1 MIRLSIS
8 TRIRLLVTCL
18 TGLVTL
24 LFAGTGWIILLDA
37 EDALHDA
44 YFVAAAKGIAD
55 GGSPGLLPAGV
66 SAHPDADFLRSKMN
80 LRDIPAAPGTYEI
93 FANDD
98 LTQSI
103 LVRGFA
109 DRLRLWFVL
118 GYEREY
124 RLWIGSGGA
133 LGRPLFVL
141 ADLSTQEV
149 SEGATDAAIHK
160 LIFLSAGLFVVALG
174 VSELITRWTLKPL
187 RRLTERVVREDAATS
202 GARFHANFPKDE
214 IGQLAAAL
222 DDYRSRLEEMLARER
237 RFLSDCSHEL
247 RTPIATLKT
256 ALAILGTPA
265 EKEANHNQ
273 VRERLR
279 RSAHRMERLVRT
291 FLLLARDRTPPVDPE
306 ETDVGELVYG
316 VAEEIRSLNPRA
328 SLAVNLVYPSPTMVR
343 INSEALSILCHNLIG
358 NAYLHVGEGKLE
370 ITVRRQDQ
378 SISIVFTDDGP
389 GLPDNPSSY
398 ARGGNGI
405 GLTLV
410 ERVCKACGWSF
421 HKGSSPE
428 GGAKLEII
436 MPA

>member
-1 MIRLSIS
+1 MIRLSIG

-18 TGLVTL
+18 TALVTL
-24 LFAGTGWIILLDA
+24 LFAGIGWIILLDA
-37 EDALHDA
+37 EDALHDT
-44 YFVAAAKGIAD
+44 YFVAAAKGVAD

-80 LRDIPAAPGTYEI
+80 LRDIPASPGIYEI

-103 LVRGFA
+103 LVRGFG

-124 RLWIGSGGA
+124 RLWIGSGGTP
-133 LGRPLFVL
+133 GRPVFVL

-160 LIFLSAGLFVVALG
+160 LIFLSAGLFLVALG

-187 RRLTERVVREDAATS
+187 RRLTGRVVREDAATA
-202 GARFHANFPKDE
+202 GARFHADFPKDE

-247 RTPIATLKT
+247 RTPIATITT
-256 ALAILGTPA
+256 ALDILGTPA
-265 EKEANHNQ
+265 EKGANHDH

-279 RSAHRMERLVRT
+279 RSAHRMERLIRT
-291 FLLLARDRTPPVDPE
+291 FLLLARDRTPPPDPE
-306 ETDVGELVYG
+306 ATDIGELVHG
-316 VAEEIRSLNPRA
+316 VVEEIRALNPRG
-328 SLAVNLVYPSPTMVR
+328 SLAVSLVCPSPIMVR

-378 SISIVFTDDGP
+378 SISIAFTDDGP
-389 GLPDNPSSY
+389 GLPENPSSH

-421 HKGSSPE
+421 HKGSSSE
-428 GGAKLEII
+428 GGAKLEIT

>member
-1 MIRLSIS
+1 MIRLSIG
-8 TRIRLLVTCL
+8 TRIRLLVACL

-24 LFAGTGWIILLDA
+24 LFAGIGWIILLDA

-44 YFVAAAKGIAD
+44 YFVAAAKGVAD
-55 GGSPGLLPAGV
+55 GGNPGLLPAGV
-66 SAHPDADFLRSKMN
+66 SAHSDADFLSSKMN
-80 LRDIPAAPGTYEI
+80 LRDIPAAPGIYEI

-103 LVRGFA
+103 LVRGFG

-124 RLWIGSGGA
+124 RLWIGSRGTP
-133 LGRPLFVL
+133 GRPVFVL

-160 LIFLSAGLFVVALG
+160 LIFLSAGLFLVALG

-187 RRLTERVVREDAATS
+187 RRLTGRVVREDAATA
-202 GARFHANFPKDE
+202 GARFHADFPKDE

-247 RTPIATLKT
+247 RTPIATITT
-256 ALAILGTPA
+256 ALDILGTPA
-265 EKEANHNQ
+265 EKGANHDH

-279 RSAHRMERLVRT
+279 RSAHRMERLIRT

-306 ETDVGELVYG
+306 VTDVGELVHG
-316 VAEEIRSLNPRA
+316 VAEEIRALNPRG
-328 SLAVNLVYPSPTMVR
+328 SLAVNLVYPSPIMVR

-370 ITVRRQDQ
+370 ITVRRQGQ

-389 GLPDNPSSY
+389 GLPENPSSY

-421 HKGSSPE
+421 HKGSSSE

-436 MPA
+436 LPA

>member
-1 MIRLSIS
+1 MIRLSIG

-24 LFAGTGWIILLDA
+24 LFAGIGWVILLDA

-44 YFVAAAKGIAD
+44 YFVAAAKGVAD
-55 GGSPGLLPAGV
+55 GGNPGLLPAGV
-66 SAHPDADFLRSKMN
+66 SAHSDADFLSSKMN
-80 LRDIPAAPGTYEI
+80 LRDIPAAPGIYEI

-103 LVRGFA
+103 LVRGFG

-124 RLWIGSGGA
+124 RLWIGSGGTP
-133 LGRPLFVL
+133 GRPVFVL

-149 SEGATDAAIHK
+149 SEGATDEAIHK
-160 LIFLSAGLFVVALG
+160 LIFLSAGLFLVALG

-187 RRLTERVVREDAATS
+187 RRLTGRVVREDAATA
-202 GARFHANFPKDE
+202 GARFHADFPKDE

-247 RTPIATLKT
+247 RTPIATITT
-256 ALAILGTPA
+256 ALDILGTPA
-265 EKEANHNQ
+265 EKGANHDH

-279 RSAHRMERLVRT
+279 RSAHRMERLIRT

-306 ETDVGELVYG
+306 VTDVGELVHG
-316 VAEEIRSLNPRA
+316 VAEEIRALNPRG
-328 SLAVNLVYPSPTMVR
+328 SLAVNLVYPSPIMVR

-389 GLPDNPSSY
+389 GLPENPSSY

-421 HKGSSPE
+421 HKGSSSE

-436 MPA
+436 LPA

>member
-1 MIRLSIS
+1 MIRLSIG

-24 LFAGTGWIILLDA
+24 LFAGIGWIILLDA

-44 YFVAAAKGIAD
+44 YFVAAAKGVAD

-66 SAHPDADFLRSKMN
+66 SAHPDADFLSSKMN

-98 LTQSI
+98 LTQSM
-103 LVRGFA
+103 LVRGFG

-133 LGRPLFVL
+133 SGRQVFVL

-160 LIFLSAGLFVVALG
+160 LIFLSAGLFLVALG

-187 RRLTERVVREDAATS
+187 RRLTGRVVREDAATS
-202 GARFHANFPKDE
+202 GARFHADFPKDE

-247 RTPIATLKT
+247 RTPIATLTT
-256 ALAILGTPA
+256 ALDILGTPA
-265 EKEANHNQ
+265 ERGANHDQ

-306 ETDVGELVYG
+306 ATDVGELVHG
-316 VAEEIRSLNPRA
+316 VAEEIRALHPRA
-328 SLAVNLVYPSPTMVR
+328 SLVVNLVYPSPTLVR

-370 ITVRRQDQ
+370 ITVRRQDR
-378 SISIVFTDDGP
+378 SISMVFTDDGP

-421 HKGSSPE
+421 HKGSSSE

>member
-1 MIRLSIS
+1 MIRLSIG

-24 LFAGTGWIILLDA
+24 LFAGIGWIILLDA

-44 YFVAAAKGIAD
+44 YFVAAAKGVAD
-55 GGSPGLLPAGV
+55 GGNPALLPAGV
-66 SAHPDADFLRSKMN
+66 SAHPDAGFLNSKMN
-80 LRDIPAAPGTYEI
+80 LRDIPAAPGIYEI

-103 LVRGFA
+103 LVRGFG
-109 DRLRLWFVL
+109 DRLRLWLVL

-124 RLWIGSGGA
+124 RLWIGSGGNP
-133 LGRPLFVL
+133 GRPVFVL

-149 SEGATDAAIHK
+149 SEGATDEAIHK
-160 LIFLSAGLFVVALG
+160 LIFLSAVLFLVALG

-187 RRLTERVVREDAATS
+187 RRLTGRVVREDAATA
-202 GARFHANFPKDE
+202 GARFHADFPKDE

-247 RTPIATLKT
+247 RTPIATLTT
-256 ALAILGTPA
+256 ALDILGTPA
-265 EKEANHNQ
+265 EKGANHDQ

-291 FLLLARDRTPPVDPE
+291 FLLLARDRTPPADPE
-306 ETDVGELVYG
+306 ATDIGELVHG
-316 VAEEIRSLNPRA
+316 VAEELRALNPRA

-370 ITVRRQDQ
+370 ITVRRQGQ

-421 HKGSSPE
+421 HKGSSSE

>member
-1 MIRLSIS
+1 MIRLSIG

-24 LFAGTGWIILLDA
+24 LFAGIGWVILLDA

-44 YFVAAAKGIAD
+44 YFVAAAKGVAD
-55 GGSPGLLPAGV
+55 GGNPGLLPAGV
-66 SAHPDADFLRSKMN
+66 SAHSDADFLSSKMN
-80 LRDIPAAPGTYEI
+80 LRDIPAAPGIYEI

-103 LVRGFA
+103 LVRGFG

-124 RLWIGSGGA
+124 RLWIGSGGTP
-133 LGRPLFVL
+133 GRPVFVL

-160 LIFLSAGLFVVALG
+160 LIFLSAGLFLVALG

-187 RRLTERVVREDAATS
+187 RRLTGRVVREDAATA
-202 GARFHANFPKDE
+202 GARFHADFPKDE

-247 RTPIATLKT
+247 RTPIATITT
-256 ALAILGTPA
+256 ALDILGTPA
-265 EKEANHNQ
+265 EKGANHDH

-279 RSAHRMERLVRT
+279 RSAHRMERLIRT

-306 ETDVGELVYG
+306 VTDVGELVHG
-316 VAEEIRSLNPRA
+316 VAEEIRALNPRA
-328 SLAVNLVYPSPTMVR
+328 SLAVNLVYPSPIMVR

-358 NAYLHVGEGKLE
+358 NTYLHVGEGKLE

-389 GLPDNPSSY
+389 GLPENPSSY

-421 HKGSSPE
+421 HKESSSE

-436 MPA
+436 LPA

>member
-1 MIRLSIS
+1 MIRLSIG

-24 LFAGTGWIILLDA
+24 LFAGIGWVILLDA

-44 YFVAAAKGIAD
+44 YFVAAAKGVAD
-55 GGSPGLLPAGV
+55 GGNPGLLPAGV
-66 SAHPDADFLRSKMN
+66 SAHSDADFLSSKMN
-80 LRDIPAAPGTYEI
+80 LRDIPAAPGIYEI

-103 LVRGFA
+103 LVRGFG

-124 RLWIGSGGA
+124 RLWIGSGGTP
-133 LGRPLFVL
+133 GRPVFVL

-149 SEGATDAAIHK
+149 SEGATDAASHK
-160 LIFLSAGLFVVALG
+160 LIFLSAGLFLVALG

-187 RRLTERVVREDAATS
+187 RRLTGRVVREDAATA
-202 GARFHANFPKDE
+202 GARFHADFPKDE

-247 RTPIATLKT
+247 RTPIATITT
-256 ALAILGTPA
+256 ALDILGTPA
-265 EKEANHNQ
+265 EKGANHDH

-279 RSAHRMERLVRT
+279 RSAHRMERLIRT

-306 ETDVGELVYG
+306 VTDVGELVHG
-316 VAEEIRSLNPRA
+316 VAEEIRALNPRG
-328 SLAVNLVYPSPTMVR
+328 SLAVNLVYPSPIMVR

-389 GLPDNPSSY
+389 GLPENPSSY

-405 GLTLV
+405 GLSLV

-421 HKGSSPE
+421 HKGSSSE

-436 MPA
+436 LPA

>member
-1 MIRLSIS
+1 MIRLSIG

-24 LFAGTGWIILLDA
+24 LFAGIGWIILLDA

-44 YFVAAAKGIAD
+44 YFVAAAKGFAD
-55 GGSPGLLPAGV
+55 GGSPELLPAGV

-80 LRDIPAAPGTYEI
+80 LRDIPAAPGVYEI

-103 LVRGFA
+103 LVREFA

-133 LGRPLFVL
+133 SGRQVFVL
-141 ADLSTQEV
+141 ADLSTQEL

-160 LIFLSAGLFVVALG
+160 LIFLSAGLFLVALG

-187 RRLTERVVREDAATS
+187 RRLTGRVVREDAATS
-202 GARFHANFPKDE
+202 GARFHADFPKDE

-222 DDYRSRLEEMLARER
+222 DDYRSRLEEILARER

-247 RTPIATLKT
+247 RTPIATLTT
-256 ALAILGTPA
+256 ALDILGTPA
-265 EKEANHNQ
+265 ERGANHDQ

-306 ETDVGELVYG
+306 ATDVGELVHG
-316 VAEEIRSLNPRA
+316 VAEEIRALHPRA
-328 SLAVNLVYPSPTMVR
+328 SLVVNLAYPSPTMVR

-378 SISIVFTDDGP
+378 SISMVFTDDGP

-421 HKGSSPE
+421 HKGSSSE

>member
-1 MIRLSIS
+1 MIRFSIG

-24 LFAGTGWIILLDA
+24 LFACIGWIILLDA

-44 YFVAAAKGIAD
+44 YFVAAAKGVAD
-55 GGSPGLLPAGV
+55 GGNPGLLPAGV
-66 SAHPDADFLRSKMN
+66 SAHSDADFLSSKMN
-80 LRDIPAAPGTYEI
+80 LRDIPAAPGIYEI

-103 LVRGFA
+103 LVRGFG

-124 RLWIGSGGA
+124 RLWIGSGGTP
-133 LGRPLFVL
+133 GRPVFVL

-160 LIFLSAGLFVVALG
+160 LIFLSAGLFLIALG

-187 RRLTERVVREDAATS
+187 RRLTGLVVGEVAATT
-202 GARFHANFPKDE
+202 GARFHADFPKDE

-222 DDYRSRLEEMLARER
+222 DDYRSRLEEMLSRER

-247 RTPIATLKT
+247 RTPIATITT
-256 ALAILGTPA
+256 ALDILGTPA
-265 EKEANHNQ
+265 EKGANHDH

-279 RSAHRMERLVRT
+279 RSAHRMERLIRT

-306 ETDVGELVYG
+306 ATDLGELVHG
-316 VAEEIRSLNPRA
+316 VAEEIRALNPRA
-328 SLAVNLVYPSPTMVR
+328 SLVVNLVYPSPTMVR

-421 HKGSSPE
+421 HKGSSSE

>member
-1 MIRLSIS
+1 MIRLSIG

-24 LFAGTGWIILLDA
+24 LFAGIGWIILLDA

-44 YFVAAAKGIAD
+44 YFVAAAKGVAD

-66 SAHPDADFLRSKMN
+66 SAHPDADFLSSKMN
-80 LRDIPAAPGTYEI
+80 LRDIPAAPGIYEI

-98 LTQSI
+98 LTQSM
-103 LVRGFA
+103 LVRGFG

-133 LGRPLFVL
+133 SGRQVFVL

-160 LIFLSAGLFVVALG
+160 LIFLSAGLFLVALG

-187 RRLTERVVREDAATS
+187 RRLTGRVVREDAATS
-202 GARFHANFPKDE
+202 GARFHADFPKDE

-247 RTPIATLKT
+247 RTPIATLTT
-256 ALAILGTPA
+256 ALDILGTPA
-265 EKEANHNQ
+265 ERGANHDQ

-306 ETDVGELVYG
+306 ATDVGELVHG
-316 VAEEIRSLNPRA
+316 VAEEIRALHPRA
-328 SLAVNLVYPSPTMVR
+328 SLVVNLVYPSPTLVR

-370 ITVRRQDQ
+370 ITVRRQDR
-378 SISIVFTDDGP
+378 SISMVFTDDGP

-421 HKGSSPE
+421 HKGSSSE

>member
-1 MIRLSIS
+1 MIRLSIG

-24 LFAGTGWIILLDA
+24 LFAGIGWVILLDA

-44 YFVAAAKGIAD
+44 YFVAAAKGVAD
-55 GGSPGLLPAGV
+55 GGNPGLLPAGV
-66 SAHPDADFLRSKMN
+66 SAHSDADFLSSKMN
-80 LRDIPAAPGTYEI
+80 LRDIPAAPGIYEI

-103 LVRGFA
+103 LVRGFG

-124 RLWIGSGGA
+124 RLWIGSGGTP
-133 LGRPLFVL
+133 GRPVFVL

-160 LIFLSAGLFVVALG
+160 LIFLSAGLFLVALG

-187 RRLTERVVREDAATS
+187 RRLTGRVVREDAATA
-202 GARFHANFPKDE
+202 GARFHADFPKDE

-237 RFLSDCSHEL
+237 RFLLDCSHEL
-247 RTPIATLKT
+247 RTPIATITT
-256 ALAILGTPA
+256 ALDILGTPA
-265 EKEANHNQ
+265 EKGANHDH

-279 RSAHRMERLVRT
+279 RSAHRMERLIRT

-306 ETDVGELVYG
+306 VTDVGELVHG
-316 VAEEIRSLNPRA
+316 VAEEIRALNPRG
-328 SLAVNLVYPSPTMVR
+328 SLAVNLVYPSPIMVR

-389 GLPDNPSSY
+389 GLPENPSSY

-421 HKGSSPE
+421 HKGSSSE

-436 MPA
+436 LPA

>member
-1 MIRLSIS
+1 MIRLSIG

-24 LFAGTGWIILLDA
+24 LFAGIGWIILLDA

-44 YFVAAAKGIAD
+44 YFVAAAKGFAD
-55 GGSPGLLPAGV
+55 GGSPELLPAGV

-80 LRDIPAAPGTYEI
+80 LRDIPAAPGVYEI

-98 LTQSI
+98 LTQSL
-103 LVRGFA
+103 LVRGLS

-124 RLWIGSGGA
+124 RLWIGSGGTP
-133 LGRPLFVL
+133 GRPVFVL

-149 SEGATDAAIHK
+149 SKGATDAAIHK
-160 LIFLSAGLFVVALG
+160 LIFLSAGLFLIALG

-187 RRLTERVVREDAATS
+187 RRLTGRVVREDATTS
-202 GARFHANFPKDE
+202 GARFHADFPKDE

-222 DDYRSRLEEMLARER
+222 DDYRSRLEEMLSRER

-247 RTPIATLKT
+247 RTPIATITT
-256 ALAILGTPA
+256 ALDILGTPA
-265 EKEANHNQ
+265 EKGANHDH

-279 RSAHRMERLVRT
+279 RSAHRMERLIRT

-306 ETDVGELVYG
+306 ATDVGELVHG
-316 VAEEIRSLNPRA
+316 VAEEIRALNPRG
-328 SLAVNLVYPSPTMVR
+328 SLAVSIVYPSPTMVR

-370 ITVRRQDQ
+370 ITVRRQAQ
-378 SISIVFTDDGP
+378 SISMVFTDDGP
-389 GLPDNPSSY
+389 GLPENPSSY

-421 HKGSSPE
+421 HKGSSSE

>member
-1 MIRLSIS
+1 MISLSIG

-24 LFAGTGWIILLDA
+24 LFAGIGWVILLDA

-44 YFVAAAKGIAD
+44 YFVAAAKGVAD
-55 GGSPGLLPAGV
+55 GGNPGLLPAGV
-66 SAHPDADFLRSKMN
+66 SAHSDADFLSSKMN
-80 LRDIPAAPGTYEI
+80 LRDIPAAPGIYEI

-103 LVRGFA
+103 LVRGFG

-124 RLWIGSGGA
+124 RLWIGSGGTP
-133 LGRPLFVL
+133 GRPVFVL

-160 LIFLSAGLFVVALG
+160 LIFLSAGLFLVALG

-187 RRLTERVVREDAATS
+187 RRLTGRVVREDAATA
-202 GARFHANFPKDE
+202 GARFHADFPKDE

-247 RTPIATLKT
+247 RTPIATITT
-256 ALAILGTPA
+256 ALDILGTPA
-265 EKEANHNQ
+265 EKGANHDH

-279 RSAHRMERLVRT
+279 RSAHRMERLIRT

-306 ETDVGELVYG
+306 VTDVGELVHG
-316 VAEEIRSLNPRA
+316 VAEEIRALNPRG
-328 SLAVNLVYPSPTMVR
+328 SLAVNLVYPSPIMVR

-389 GLPDNPSSY
+389 GLPENPSSY

-421 HKGSSPE
+421 HKGSSSE

-436 MPA
+436 LPA